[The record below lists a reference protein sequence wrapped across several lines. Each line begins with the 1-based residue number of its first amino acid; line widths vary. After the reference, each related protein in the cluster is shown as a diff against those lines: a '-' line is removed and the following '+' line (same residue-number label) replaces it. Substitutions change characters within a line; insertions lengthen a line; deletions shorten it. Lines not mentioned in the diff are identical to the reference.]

1 MRYRA
6 PGRLRL
12 GLSLLLSAFLHLL
25 LLVVYHLIAPSPSP
39 DHLPFFRTTPRA
51 LSAPRL
57 SGPEPET
64 ESPAMKRVAGR
75 LPDLSRTVDAVT
87 SAVSDSVAPRGA
99 PGDTLAG
106 PIEVGGRR
114 LSFERQVPA
123 EDSVEVRAQDLG
135 PSFPMEERDAYARL
149 WLPDADTTDE
159 ESAPARRARQIVLAC
174 LDAMGGVD
182 RLEALHS
189 MAAVVWVQATSRY
202 LPPVGKQPPYV
213 HWVPAYVH
221 PVAVW
226 RFDPGSG
233 QPWERAPYVREE
245 AFPSYSPMVPYH
257 ELGAFSRFF
266 EARWI
271 LHTPPWTR
279 SFRDRSEGER
289 WNFVERFLGEGIHLR
304 YLGRHTFDGR
314 PVHSVRVDDR
324 KFGRIFAAHFDADD
338 ALLAAVDEEL
348 SEREAEWF
356 VNQWGNQKKPSPAW
370 TTRFEEYEEVQGVL
384 YPTKWR
390 RSGGVPDMPSP
401 VAPPRPPYSTILLNV
416 AFNGE
421 EPSRQPPE
429 VE

>member
-1 MRYRA
+1 MRYRN
-6 PGRLRL
+6 PGRHRL

-25 LLVVYHLIAPSPSP
+25 LVVGYHLLAPSPAL
-39 DHLPFFRTTPRA
+39 DHLPFFRPPQTP
-51 LSAPRL
+51 SAPRL
-57 SGPEPET
+57 SGPEPEDQ
-64 ESPAMKRVAGR
+64 SPAMKRMAGR
-75 LPDLSRTVDAVT
+75 LPDLSLAVDAVT

-106 PIEVGGRR
+106 PVEVGGRHR
-114 LSFERQVPA
+114 PFEPWLPA
-123 EDSVEVRAQDLG
+123 EDSVEVQAQDLG

-149 WLPDADTTDE
+149 WLPDADTTDVD
-159 ESAPARRARQIVLAC
+159 SAPARRARQIVLAC
-174 LDAMGGVD
+174 LNAMGGVD
-182 RLEALHS
+182 RLKALRS
-189 MAAVVWVQATSRY
+189 MSAVVWVRATTRWD
-202 LPPVGKQPPYV
+202 GKLPPYV
-213 HWVPAYVH
+213 HRVPAYYH

-233 QPWERAPYVREE
+233 QPWERRPYNREGGL
-245 AFPSYSPMVPYH
+245 PSLTAMVPYH
-257 ELGAFSRFF
+257 ELGAYSRFF
-266 EARWI
+266 EARWM

-279 SFRDRSEGER
+279 SFRNRSEGER

-304 YLGRHTFDGR
+304 YLGRHTLDGR

-338 ALLAAVDEEL
+338 ALLAAVDEEV

-356 VNQWGNQKKPSPAW
+356 VNQWGNQKKASPAW

-390 RSGGVPDMPSP
+390 RSGGATEPPLPSG
-401 VAPPRPPYSTILLNV
+401 APPKPPYSTILLNV

-421 EPSRQPPE
+421 EPSQAPPE

>member
-25 LLVVYHLIAPSPSP
+25 LIAGYHLLAPTPSP
-39 DHLPFFRTTPRA
+39 DHLPFYRSPRA

-57 SGPEPET
+57 SGPEPEADA
-64 ESPAMKRVAGR
+64 PAMQRVAGR
-75 LPDLSRTVDAVT
+75 MPDLSRTVDAVT
-87 SAVSDSVAPRGA
+87 SAVSDSVAPRRA

-106 PIEVGGRR
+106 PIEVGGRHR
-114 LSFERQVPA
+114 PFEIRVPA
-123 EDSVEVRAQDLG
+123 EDSVEVQAQDFG

-159 ESAPARRARQIVLAC
+159 DSAPARRARQIVLAC
-174 LDAMGGVD
+174 LDAMGGVE
-182 RLEALHS
+182 RLKALRS
-189 MAAVVWVQATSRY
+189 MSAVVWVRATSRLLSGVVY
-202 LPPVGKQPPYV
+202 NVRPY
-213 HWVPAYVH
+213 AH
-221 PVAVW
+221 PVSVW

-233 QPWERAPYVREE
+233 LPWERAPYVREE
-245 AFPSYSPMVPYH
+245 VFPSYSPMVPYY
-257 ELGAFSRFF
+257 ELGAFSRFY
-266 EARWI
+266 EGRWM
-271 LHTPPWTR
+271 LNSPPWSR

-289 WNFVERFLGEGIHLR
+289 WNFVERFLGEGIRLR
-304 YLGRHTFDGR
+304 YLGRGTFDGR

-338 ALLAAVDEEL
+338 ALLAAVEEEL

-356 VNQWGNQKKPSPAW
+356 RNQRGNQGRGSPAW

-390 RSGGVPDMPSP
+390 RSGGSP
-401 VAPPRPPYSTILLNV
+401 GAGRPYYSTILLNV

-421 EPSRQPPE
+421 EPSQAPPE
-429 VE
+429 ME

>member
-25 LLVVYHLIAPSPSP
+25 LIAGYHLLAPTPAA
-39 DHLPFFRTTPRA
+39 DHLPFYRSPRA
-51 LSAPRL
+51 LSTPRL
-57 SGPEPET
+57 SGPEPEADA
-64 ESPAMKRVAGR
+64 PAMQRVAGR
-75 LPDLSRTVDAVT
+75 MPDLSRTVDAVT
-87 SAVSDSVAPRGA
+87 SAVSDSVAPRRA

-106 PIEVGGRR
+106 PIEVGGRHR
-114 LSFERQVPA
+114 PFEIRVPA
-123 EDSVEVRAQDLG
+123 EDSVEVQAQDLG

-159 ESAPARRARQIVLAC
+159 DSAPARRARQIVLAC
-174 LDAMGGVD
+174 LDAMGGVE
-182 RLEALHS
+182 RLKALRS
-189 MAAVVWVQATSRY
+189 MSAVVWVRATSRLLSGVVY
-202 LPPVGKQPPYV
+202 NVRPY
-213 HWVPAYVH
+213 AH
-221 PVAVW
+221 PVSVW

-233 QPWERAPYVREE
+233 LPWERTPYVREE
-245 AFPSYSPMVPYH
+245 VFPSYPSMVPYY

-266 EARWI
+266 EGRWM
-271 LHTPPWTR
+271 LNSPPWSR

-289 WNFVERFLGEGIHLR
+289 WNFVERFLGEGIRLR
-304 YLGRHTFDGR
+304 YLGRGTFDGR

-338 ALLAAVDEEL
+338 ALLAAVEEEL

-356 VNQWGNQKKPSPAW
+356 RNQRGNQGRGSPAW

-384 YPTKWR
+384 FPTKWR
-390 RSGGVPDMPSP
+390 RSGGNPG
-401 VAPPRPPYSTILLNV
+401 AGRPYYSTILLKV

-421 EPSRQPPE
+421 EPSQAPPE
-429 VE
+429 ME

>member
-25 LLVVYHLIAPSPSP
+25 LIAGYHLLAPTPSP
-39 DHLPFFRTTPRA
+39 DHLPFYRGPRA

-57 SGPEPET
+57 SGPEPEADA
-64 ESPAMKRVAGR
+64 PAMQRVAGR
-75 LPDLSRTVDAVT
+75 MPDLSRTVDAVT
-87 SAVSDSVAPRGA
+87 SAVSDSVAPRRA

-106 PIEVGGRR
+106 PVEVGGRHR
-114 LSFERQVPA
+114 PFEIRVPA
-123 EDSVEVRAQDLG
+123 EDSVEVQAQDLG

-159 ESAPARRARQIVLAC
+159 DSAPARRARQIVLEC
-174 LDAMGGVD
+174 LDAMGGVE
-182 RLEALHS
+182 RLKALRS
-189 MAAVVWVQATSRY
+189 MSAVVWVRATSRLLSGVVY
-202 LPPVGKQPPYV
+202 NVRPY
-213 HWVPAYVH
+213 AH
-221 PVAVW
+221 PVSVW

-233 QPWERAPYVREE
+233 HPWERAPYVREE
-245 AFPSYSPMVPYH
+245 VFPGYPSMVPYY

-266 EARWI
+266 EGRWM
-271 LHTPPWTR
+271 LNSPPWSR

-289 WNFVERFLGEGIHLR
+289 WNFVERFLGEGIRLR
-304 YLGRHTFDGR
+304 YLGRGTFDGR

-338 ALLAAVDEEL
+338 ALLAAVEEEL

-356 VNQWGNQKKPSPAW
+356 RNQRGNQGRSSPAW

-390 RSGGVPDMPSP
+390 RSGGNPG
-401 VAPPRPPYSTILLNV
+401 AGRPYYSTILLNV

-421 EPSRQPPE
+421 EPSQAPPE
-429 VE
+429 ME

>member
-1 MRYRA
+1 M
-6 PGRLRL
+6 
-12 GLSLLLSAFLHLL
+12 S
-25 LLVVYHLIAPSPSP
+25 
-39 DHLPFFRTTPRA
+39 
-51 LSAPRL
+51 
-57 SGPEPET
+57 
-64 ESPAMKRVAGR
+64 
-75 LPDLSRTVDAVT
+75 
-87 SAVSDSVAPRGA
+87 
-99 PGDTLAG
+99 
-106 PIEVGGRR
+106 
-114 LSFERQVPA
+114 QVPA
-123 EDSVEVRAQDLG
+123 EDSVEVQAQDLG

-159 ESAPARRARQIVLAC
+159 DSAPARRARQIVLAC
-174 LDAMGGVD
+174 LEAMGGVD
-182 RLEALHS
+182 RLKALRS
-189 MAAVVWVQATSRY
+189 MSAVVWVRATSRY
-202 LPPVGKQPPYV
+202 LPPVGRQPPYV
-213 HWVPAYVH
+213 HRVPAYVH

-233 QPWERAPYVREE
+233 QPWERAPFVREE
-245 AFPSYSPMVPYH
+245 VFSSYSSMVPYH

-266 EARWI
+266 EARWM

-304 YLGRHTFDGR
+304 YLGRGTFDGR

-356 VNQWGNQKKPSPAW
+356 ENQWGNQKKPSPAW

-390 RSGGVPDMPSP
+390 RSGGAPDMPHPSG
-401 VAPPRPPYSTILLNV
+401 APPKPPYSTILLSV

-429 VE
+429 VD